1 MSRCRR
7 SRRSAAM
14 RKLLHAILLGLL
26 GAGIVH
32 VVVLLLVPGFSERDA
47 WSRLAMASDLYRMTR
62 LDAEAGGAPVVKSV
76 DPLFYAAACRFDLSE
91 GMVRVKAPGNV
102 PFWSASVY
110 DRGGHNIYSFN
121 DHTATGKVLDTIVL
135 TPAQM
140 IEIRKDLPEELQG
153 AIFVEAPID
162 EGMFV
167 VRSFVPDDSWK
178 PVVSRFL
185 EQSSCELQDY

>member
-1 MSRCRR
+1 MRR
-7 SRRSAAM
+7 
-14 RKLLHAILLGLL
+14 LLHAILLGLL

-32 VVVLLLVPGFSERDA
+32 IVVLLLVPEFSERDA
-47 WSRLAMASDLYRMTR
+47 WSRLAMASDLYKMTR
-62 LDAEAGGAPVVKSV
+62 LDAEAGGTPVVKSV

-102 PFWSASVY
+102 PFWSVSVY
-110 DRGGHNIYSFN
+110 DRSGHNIYSFN
-121 DHTATGKVLDTIVL
+121 DHSATGRVLDSIVL

-140 IEIRKDLPEELQG
+140 IEIRKQLPEELQG
-153 AIFVEAPID
+153 AIFVEAPVD

-167 VRSFVPDDSWK
+167 IRTFVPDDSWK

-185 EQSSCELQDY
+185 EQSSCELQAY

>member
-1 MSRCRR
+1 MRR
-7 SRRSAAM
+7 
-14 RKLLHAILLGLL
+14 LLHAILLGLL

-32 VVVLLLVPGFSERDA
+32 IIVLLLAPEFSERNA
-47 WSRLAMASDLYRMTR
+47 WSRLAMASNLYRMTR
-62 LDAEAGGAPVVKSV
+62 LDAEAGGTPVVKSV
-76 DPLFYAAACRFDLSE
+76 DPLFYAAACRFDLSD

-102 PFWSASVY
+102 PFWSVSVY
-110 DRGGHNIYSFN
+110 DRSGHNIYSFN
-121 DHTATGKVLDTIVL
+121 DHSATGRVLDSIVL

-153 AIFVEAPID
+153 AIFVEAPVD

-167 VRSFVPDDSWK
+167 IRSFVPDDSWK

>member
-1 MSRCRR
+1 MRR
-7 SRRSAAM
+7 
-14 RKLLHAILLGLL
+14 LLHAILLGLL

-32 VVVLLLVPGFSERDA
+32 IVVLMLVPEFSERDA
-47 WSRLAMASDLYRMTR
+47 WSRLAMASDLYKMTR

-76 DPLFYAAACRFDLSE
+76 DPLFYAVACRFDLAE

-102 PFWSASVY
+102 PFWSVSVY
-110 DRGGHNIYSFN
+110 DRNGHNFYSFN
-121 DHTATGKVLDTIVL
+121 DHTATGGVLDTVVL

-140 IEIRKDLPEELQG
+140 IEVRKQLPEDLQG

-162 EGMFV
+162 EGIFV
-167 VRSFVPDDSWK
+167 IRSFVPDDSWK

-185 EQSSCELQDY
+185 EQSSCDLQDF

>member
-1 MSRCRR
+1 MRR
-7 SRRSAAM
+7 
-14 RKLLHAILLGLL
+14 LLHAILIGLL

-32 VVVLLLVPGFSERDA
+32 IIVLLLVPEFSERNA
-47 WSRLAMASDLYRMTR
+47 WSRLAMASNLYRMTR
-62 LDAEAGGAPVVKSV
+62 LDAEAGGTPVVKSV
-76 DPLFYAAACRFDLSE
+76 DPLFYAAACRFDLSD

-102 PFWSASVY
+102 PFWSVSVY
-110 DRGGHNIYSFN
+110 DRSGHNIYSFN
-121 DHTATGKVLDTIVL
+121 DHSATGRVLDSIVL

-167 VRSFVPDDSWK
+167 IRSFVPDDSWK
-178 PVVSRFL
+178 PTVSRFL

>member
-1 MSRCRR
+1 MRR
-7 SRRSAAM
+7 
-14 RKLLHAILLGLL
+14 LLHAILLGLL

-32 VVVLLLVPGFSERDA
+32 IIVLLLVPEFSERDA

-62 LDAEAGGAPVVKSV
+62 LDAEAGGTPVVKSV
-76 DPLFYAAACRFDLSE
+76 DPLFYAAACPFDLSE

-102 PFWSASVY
+102 PFWSVSVY
-110 DRGGHNIYSFN
+110 DRSGHNIYSFN
-121 DHTATGKVLDTIVL
+121 DHSATGRVLDSIVL

-140 IEIRKDLPEELQG
+140 IEIRKNLPEELQG

-167 VRSFVPDDSWK
+167 IRSFVPDDSWK

-185 EQSSCELQDY
+185 KQSSCELQDF

>member
-1 MSRCRR
+1 MRR
-7 SRRSAAM
+7 
-14 RKLLHAILLGLL
+14 LLHAILLGLL

-32 VVVLLLVPGFSERDA
+32 IIVLLLAPEFSERNA
-47 WSRLAMASDLYRMTR
+47 WSRLAMASNLYRMTR
-62 LDAEAGGAPVVKSV
+62 LDAEAGGTPVVKSV
-76 DPLFYAAACRFDLSE
+76 DPLFYAAACRFDLSD

-102 PFWSASVY
+102 PFWSVSVY
-110 DRGGHNIYSFN
+110 DRSGHNIYSFN
-121 DHTATGKVLDTIVL
+121 DHSATGRVLDSIVL

-162 EGMFV
+162 EGMFII
-167 VRSFVPDDSWK
+167 RSFVPDDSWK
-178 PVVSRFL
+178 PTVSRFL

>member
-1 MSRCRR
+1 MRR
-7 SRRSAAM
+7 
-14 RKLLHAILLGLL
+14 LLHAILLGLL

-32 VVVLLLVPGFSERDA
+32 IVVLLLVPEFSERDA

-62 LDAEAGGAPVVKSV
+62 LDAEAGGTPVVKSV

-102 PFWSASVY
+102 PFWSVSVY
-110 DRGGHNIYSFN
+110 DRSGHNIYSFN
-121 DHTATGKVLDTIVL
+121 DHSATGRVLDSIVL

-140 IEIRKDLPEELQG
+140 IEIRKELPEELQG
-153 AIFVEAPID
+153 AIFVEAPVD

-167 VRSFVPDDSWK
+167 IRSFVPDDSWK

-185 EQSSCELQDY
+185 EQSSCELQAY

>member
-1 MSRCRR
+1 MRR
-7 SRRSAAM
+7 
-14 RKLLHAILLGLL
+14 LLHAILLGLL
-26 GAGIVH
+26 GAGVVH
-32 VVVLLLVPGFSERDA
+32 IIVLLLVPEFSERDA

-62 LDAEAGGAPVVKSV
+62 LDAEAGGTPVVKSV

-91 GMVRVKAPGNV
+91 GMVRIKAPGNV
-102 PFWSASVY
+102 PFWSVSVY
-110 DRGGHNIYSFN
+110 DRSGHNIYSFN
-121 DHTATGKVLDTIVL
+121 DHSATGRVLDSIVL

-140 IEIRKDLPEELQG
+140 IEIRKNLPEELQG

-167 VRSFVPDDSWK
+167 IRSFVPDDSWK

-185 EQSSCELQDY
+185 EQSSCELQDF